1 LENKIKKIMK
11 KTLRIFGFII
21 VLLFIGALAGYL
33 YILKAYPK
41 VSPAQDLKIN
51 VTPELVKRGEYLF
64 NNVCA
69 CADCHSSRDYSK
81 YTGPLVQGTLG
92 QGGFAFTEDFGLP
105 GTFYAKNITPANL
118 SSWTDGEI
126 FRAITEGVDK
136 NNEPIFPLMPFLSF
150 GKMDKNDIYAVIA
163 YVRTLQ
169 PIENNV
175 AASKP
180 SFPMNLI
187 MRTIPQK
194 NDLQPIPD
202 KSNSVEYGKYLVNA
216 SGCNDCH
223 TPQEKGEFKM
233 DKYLSGGQ
241 EFKLPGNIIVR
252 PANITPHRPTGIG
265 DWTRE
270 QFIKKFKSFKMPEY
284 VAPEVK
290 EGGFNTIMPW
300 TFFAGMSEE
309 DLGAIY
315 DYLMNVKPVYNTVV
329 KFEKK
334 SE

>member
-1 LENKIKKIMK
+1 MK
-11 KTLRIFGFII
+11 KSIRIFSFII
-21 VLLFIGALAGYL
+21 AFLFVGALAGYM

-41 VSPAQDLKIN
+41 VGNAPDIKIN
-51 VTPELVKRGEYLF
+51 VTPEMVKRGEYLF
-64 NNVCA
+64 NSVCA
-69 CADCHSSRDYSK
+69 CADCHSTRDYSK
-81 YTGPLVQGTLG
+81 YTGPLVPGTIG
-92 QGGFAFTEDFGLP
+92 KGGFEFNEDFGMP
-105 GTFYAKNITPANL
+105 GKFYAKNITPANL
-118 SSWTDGEI
+118 SKWTDGEI

-136 NNEPIFPLMPFLSF
+136 NGEPIFPLMPFLAF
-150 GKMDKNDIYAVIA
+150 GKMSREDIYAIIA
-163 YVRTLQ
+163 YMRTLR

-175 AASKP
+175 SASNP

-202 KSNSVEYGKYLVNA
+202 KNNNAEYGKYLVNA
-216 SGCNDCH
+216 AGCNDCH
-223 TPQEKGEFKM
+223 TPQEKGEFKT

-265 DWTRE
+265 DWTKE
-270 QFIKKFKSFKMPEY
+270 QFIKKFKFYKEPEY
-284 VAPEVK
+284 RAPDVK
-290 EGGFNTIMPW
+290 EGSFNTFMPW

-315 DYLMNVKPVYNTVV
+315 DYIMTVKPINNSVV